1 MLTWLVRSL
10 LPVAVLMWVSC
21 CSTMVPERKVPTE
34 SPRILEEDV
43 PDRGSVHPKSDEGQ
57 PPFNLETPAIPPTEI
72 TPPGSRPPRRLP
84 FKDRSLERGKDF
96 PRTGEPSAV
105 QGVM

>member
-1 MLTWLVRSL
+1 MLMWLVRL
-10 LPVAVLMWVSC
+10 LLLVAVLLWVSG

-43 PDRGSVHPKSDEGQ
+43 PDGGAVHPKPDEGREPSDMESPAA
-57 PPFNLETPAIPPTEI
+57 PPGEI

-84 FKDRSLERGKDF
+84 FKDRGLERGMDF
-96 PRTGEPSAV
+96 PRTGEPYVA
-105 QGVM
+105 